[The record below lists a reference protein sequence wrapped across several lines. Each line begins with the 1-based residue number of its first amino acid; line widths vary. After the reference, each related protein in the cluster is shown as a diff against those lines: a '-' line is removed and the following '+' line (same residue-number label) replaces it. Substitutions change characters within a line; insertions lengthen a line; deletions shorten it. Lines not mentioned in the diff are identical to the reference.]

1 MTLNNNKINNSL
13 ILRQCA
19 LFVTLTVF
27 MFDFLRMIQGS
38 RNIDIDEYIFML
50 MYTVADPL
58 VHFLDI
64 KFASDEN

>member
-38 RNIDIDEYIFML
+38 RNIDIDKYIFML

>member
-1 MTLNNNKINNSL
+1 MHY
-13 ILRQCA
+13 
-19 LFVTLTVF
+19 
-27 MFDFLRMIQGS
+27 
-38 RNIDIDEYIFML
+38 IDIDIDKYIFML